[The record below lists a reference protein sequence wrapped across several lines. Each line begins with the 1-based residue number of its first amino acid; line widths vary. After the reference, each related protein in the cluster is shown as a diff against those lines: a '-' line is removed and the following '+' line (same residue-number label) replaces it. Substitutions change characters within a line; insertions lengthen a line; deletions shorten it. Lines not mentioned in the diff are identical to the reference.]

1 MKDEEMKTVEQEVEE
16 VEETGESKSEDTA
29 SVTVV
34 SKPKWSLKKK
44 LLIGGGVVLG
54 LVLGAL
60 ALGTKTSATADEVM
74 PESGDDNTGEE
85 AAVTSDEE
93 SKNSED
99 ETN

>member
-16 VEETGESKSEDTA
+16 VEEIEENKSEDTA

-34 SKPKWSLKKK
+34 SKPKWSWKKK

-60 ALGTKTSATADEVM
+60 ALGTTKSTTADEVM
-74 PESGDDNTGEE
+74 PESGDDAGEE
-85 AAVTSDEE
+85 TAVTSDEE

>member
-16 VEETGESKSEDTA
+16 VEEENKSEDTA
-29 SVTVV
+29 NVTVV

-60 ALGTKTSATADEVM
+60 ALGTKTSTTADEVM
-74 PESGDDNTGEE
+74 PESGDDAGEE

-99 ETN
+99 EMN